1 MAWNDVD
8 AGITAGTAVSQ
19 AEVIRMQDSDAA
31 LLFDQEQVLVV
42 TSDQDALIDRAAVP
56 SILDAL
62 AIDTITSIGGEL
74 SDLELAKFRL
84 HRSKS

>member
-1 MAWNDVD
+1 MMFD

-62 AIDTITSIGGEL
+62 ASI
-74 SDLELAKFRL
+74 
-84 HRSKS
+84 RSPVWR